1 MKKILVLTSVLFLG
15 FSCSRDTQEVRGY
28 NIFRDMAYPKT
39 YQAYS
44 ENEFTP
50 SGKTMLPPVEGTI
63 ARGRMPH
70 LYGTSEEEAIRAGRE
85 LEDPYEM
92 TMESVQRGEFLY
104 QNYCQVC
111 HGEGLEGDGPVTRK
125 GFPPPPSL
133 VFGRSMD
140 FSKGRLYHVITAG
153 YGDMAAYGPM
163 MSERDRWFL
172 AQYIKYMQEKQ

>member
-1 MKKILVLTSVLFLG
+1 MKNIFIVLSIALLT
-15 FSCSRDTQEVRGY
+15 FSCSRDPQQVRGY
-28 NIFRDMAYPKT
+28 NIFRDMAYPVA

-70 LYGTSEEEAIRAGRE
+70 LYGTSEEEAIRAGEE
-85 LEDPYEM
+85 LFDPYET
-92 TMESVQRGEFLY
+92 TMESIRRGEFLY

-111 HGEGLEGDGPVTRK
+111 HGEGLEGDGPITRR

-133 VFGRSMD
+133 VFGRAMD

-153 YGDMAAYGPM
+153 YGDMVGYAPM
-163 MSERDRWFL
+163 MNERDRWFL
-172 AQYIKYMQEKQ
+172 AQYIKFMQEQQ